1 MRVVLFVRECVCGF
15 VISAVSFASA
25 AGRLWRCIYR
35 CLILLFFPRLLHE
48 HFCCGCFS
56 VRSLAQGDQER
67 ALGMP
72 ISSMMDRT
80 KPNIARSQ
88 LGFIDF
94 IVRPTFEQYARICPE
109 MQVMRRMLSVWFSP
123 CLIENMLE

>member
-1 MRVVLFVRECVCGF
+1 
-15 VISAVSFASA
+15 
-25 AGRLWRCIYR
+25 
-35 CLILLFFPRLLHE
+35 
-48 HFCCGCFS
+48 
-56 VRSLAQGDQER
+56 
-67 ALGMP
+67 MP

-109 MQVMRRMLSVWFSP
+109 LHDRTLSSLGANRQYFQDALNYRAALPALHRPSTTCNILPSSLVRVRSASASSVAPLSVSP
-123 CLIENMLE
+123 SPSSLSSSLSSSSSSA